1 MNESLTEMSNS
12 PLGQTAVGWVLG
24 VILIFGMAIIWMYFH
39 KIVIPS
45 QRQELAIRQTK
56 TNSDMETQQKIADAT
71 TAISMVVSSIDK
83 RLTEQ
88 GTKLD
93 TQDEKLNQLLKN
105 STA

>member
-1 MNESLTEMSNS
+1 MNESITEMSNS

-24 VILIFGMAIIWMYFH
+24 VILIFGMYIIWMYFH

-45 QRQELAIRQTK
+45 QHQELAIRQTK
-56 TNSDMETQQKIADAT
+56 ANSDMETQKKIADAT
-71 TAISMVVSSIDK
+71 TVISMVMSSIDT

-93 TQDEKLNQLLKN
+93 DHGEKLNQLLNN
-105 STA
+105 SA

>member
-1 MNESLTEMSNS
+1 MNESLAEMSNS

-56 TNSDMETQQKIADAT
+56 TNSDMETQKKIADAT

-88 GTKLD
+88 GNKLD
-93 TQDEKLNQLLKN
+93 DHGEKLSQLLNK
-105 STA
+105 SV

>member
-1 MNESLTEMSNS
+1 MNESIIEMSNS
-12 PLGQTAVGWVLG
+12 PLGQTAIGWVLG

-39 KIVIPS
+39 KIVVPA

-56 TNSDMETQQKIADAT
+56 TDSDMETQKKIADAT

-93 TQDEKLNQLLKN
+93 DHGEKLNQLLSKN
-105 STA
+105 

>member
-24 VILIFGMAIIWMYFH
+24 VILVFGMAIIWMYFH
-39 KIVIPS
+39 KIVVPS

-56 TNSDMETQQKIADAT
+56 ANSDMETQKKIADAT
-71 TAISMVVSSIDK
+71 AAISMVVSSIDK

-88 GTKLD
+88 GDKLND
-93 TQDEKLNQLLKN
+93 HGEKLNQLLKN
-105 STA
+105 SA